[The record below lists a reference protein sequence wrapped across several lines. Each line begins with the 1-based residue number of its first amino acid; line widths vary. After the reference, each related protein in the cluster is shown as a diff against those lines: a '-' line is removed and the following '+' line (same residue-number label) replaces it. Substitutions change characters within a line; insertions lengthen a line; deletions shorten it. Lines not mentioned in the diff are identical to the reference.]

1 MKPKFEVV
9 LSSAAFVAVGVSCA
23 GTSSDGVNTIGC
35 TSDCSPT
42 ALVRCVES
50 CKVAVAYFD
59 CATRLTSVSI
69 AANEPILLAT
79 HDSDTAHRT
88 LTTKGTA
95 AFYTF

>member
-1 MKPKFEVV
+1 
-9 LSSAAFVAVGVSCA
+9 
-23 GTSSDGVNTIGC
+23 
-35 TSDCSPT
+35 
-42 ALVRCVES
+42 
-50 CKVAVAYFD
+50 VAYFD